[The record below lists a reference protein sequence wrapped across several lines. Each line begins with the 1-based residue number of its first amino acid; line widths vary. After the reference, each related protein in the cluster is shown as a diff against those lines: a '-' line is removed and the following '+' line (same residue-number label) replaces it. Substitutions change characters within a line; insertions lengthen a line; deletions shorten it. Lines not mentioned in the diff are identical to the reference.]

1 MRRKH
6 YIISALLLC
15 SLLLSGCG
23 KRQDNSS
30 STSPSP
36 TTGSSVN
43 SQQKTDSSDG
53 EGKQPGADNPQDA
66 NMPEGDNAQPIE
78 TPVPKSATV
87 SRKKEYSDSERTVS
101 ILGLQEY
108 KKIKSEQYTDKAAK
122 GKKYLVLFL
131 EVYNKKKDKDYFNVN
146 YLSAKVDGKEIE
158 NTFLF
163 NEPEGYQTIFAN
175 IAGSSTA
182 EGFIVWEVPEKWKKM
197 EVTYAGWRDSD
208 GLTLD
213 AKLTKKDLKNPG
225 KASKK

>member
-1 MRRKH
+1 MPGGD
-6 YIISALLLC
+6 SA
-15 SLLLSGCG
+15 
-23 KRQDNSS
+23 
-30 STSPSP
+30 PP
-36 TTGSSVN
+36 
-43 SQQKTDSSDG
+43 
-53 EGKQPGADNPQDA
+53 A
-66 NMPEGDNAQPIE
+66 E
-78 TPVPKSATV
+78 TPVPKNATF
-87 SRKKEYSDSERTVS
+87 SPEKEYSDSERTVS

-108 KKIKSEQYTDKAAK
+108 KKLKTEKYTDKAPK

-131 EVYNKKKDKDYFNVN
+131 KVYNKRKDKNYFNVN
-146 YLSAKVDGKEIE
+146 YFSAKVDGKEVE

-163 NEPEGYQTIFAN
+163 YEPEGYQTIFAN

>member
-1 MRRKH
+1 M
-6 YIISALLLC
+6 S
-15 SLLLSGCG
+15 
-23 KRQDNSS
+23 
-30 STSPSP
+30 
-36 TTGSSVN
+36 
-43 SQQKTDSSDG
+43 
-53 EGKQPGADNPQDA
+53 
-66 NMPEGDNAQPIE
+66 EGDNAQPVE
-78 TPVPKSATV
+78 TPVPKNATF

-108 KKIKSEQYTDKAAK
+108 KKLKTEKYTDKASK

-131 EVYNKKKDKDYFNVN
+131 KVYNKGKDKNYFNVN

>member
-30 STSPSP
+30 STSPSS
-36 TTGSSVN
+36 TAGSSAN

-53 EGKQPGADNPQDA
+53 AGEQQKGNPQGIEV
-66 NMPEGDNAQPIE
+66 PEGDNAQPIE

-87 SRKKEYSDSERTVS
+87 SRKKEYSDPERTVS

-108 KKIKSEQYTDKAAK
+108 KKIKTEQYTDKAAK

-175 IAGSSTA
+175 IAGGSTA

-213 AKLTKKDLKNPG
+213 AKLTKKDLKKPG

>member
-6 YIISALLLC
+6 YILSALLLC

-23 KRQDNSS
+23 KRQDGSS
-30 STSPSP
+30 PTSPSS
-36 TTGSSVN
+36 TAGSSVN
-43 SQQKTDSSDG
+43 RQQKTDSSDNA
-53 EGKQPGADNPQDA
+53 EEQPGADSPQGTE
-66 NMPEGDNAQPIE
+66 MPGGDSAQPVE
-78 TPVPKSATV
+78 TPVPKNATF
-87 SRKKEYSDSERTVS
+87 SPEKEYSDSERTVS

-108 KKIKSEQYTDKAAK
+108 KKLKTEKYTDKASK

-131 EVYNKKKDKDYFNVN
+131 KVYNKRKDKNYFNVN
-146 YLSAKVDGKEIE
+146 YLSAKIDGKEIE

-163 NEPEGYQTIFAN
+163 NEPEGYQTIFTN
-175 IAGSSTA
+175 IAGGSTA

-213 AKLTKKDLKNPG
+213 AKLTRKDLKKPAE
-225 KASKK
+225 ASKK